1 MLHWAPIT
9 MRPTVAAPLLV
20 ALVGVGLAVGL
31 GAPGLRAD
39 ADPYAALMLTRVT
52 PSIEGQDFTVP
63 RLGGGSLSL
72 AAYRG
77 QVVFLNFWATWCV
90 PCRVEMPAM
99 ERLYGRLRDKG
110 LVVLAVSIDADA
122 DPEPVRLFV
131 REHRLTFP
139 VGLDRKLRVV
149 NLYGVRALPSTLLL
163 DRSGRIVARAF
174 GIREWDG
181 ADAVALLEE
190 LLARK

>member
-1 MLHWAPIT
+1 MLHWAPVT
-9 MRPTVAAPLLV
+9 MRLTVLAPLLV
-20 ALVGVGLAVGL
+20 ALVGVGLALGL
-31 GAPGLRAD
+31 AAPGRRAD
-39 ADPYAALMLTRVT
+39 ADPYAALTLTRVA
-52 PSIEGQDFTVP
+52 PSVEGQEFTVP

-99 ERLYGRLRDKG
+99 ERLYARLRDQG
-110 LVVLAVSIDADA
+110 LVVLAVSIDTDADA
-122 DPEPVRLFV
+122 EAVRLFV

-149 NLYGVRALPSTLLL
+149 SLYGVRALPSTMLL
-163 DRSGRIVARAF
+163 DRRGYIVARAF

-181 ADAVALLEE
+181 PDAVALLED